1 MVSLFRSLCLYPRP
15 AWVQRWDALRPSCCG
30 LDAERPR
37 CIPTLRQRSAMS
49 GSAERAGMSRIV
61 GILLGLL
68 LLAACRQQ
76 QIQPLRVQTVPWTDG
91 ERSTYQITDINNSFA
106 GTATL
111 ELTAGITQT
120 TEEGWT
126 FRREIAAQGD
136 QEIAVVEMTMPGL
149 RPVFSTLVRLLGGN
163 TRQQVKATYDGG
175 QVDLELTT
183 AQDVTTYERVNI
195 PSDARDQRTL
205 LALVRTLPLATGY
218 ATQVNSFL
226 PITNALERTTIAV
239 VGQEQ
244 VQTPAGTYEAWHVE
258 LRTPTNEDEAW
269 IATGPPYRL
278 VKFIDGRTG
287 GTYELREYVAGQ

>member
-1 MVSLFRSLCLYPRP
+1 M
-15 AWVQRWDALRPSCCG
+15 
-30 LDAERPR
+30 
-37 CIPTLRQRSAMS
+37 
-49 GSAERAGMSRIV
+49 
-61 GILLGLL
+61 
-68 LLAACRQQ
+68 
-76 QIQPLRVQTVPWTDG
+76 
-91 ERSTYQITDINNSFA
+91 TDINNNFA
-106 GTATL
+106 GTATI
-111 ELTAGITQT
+111 ELTAGITQSAA
-120 TEEGWT
+120 EGWT

-136 QEIAVVEMTMPGL
+136 QELAVVEMTMPGL
-149 RPVFSTLVRLLGGN
+149 RPLFSTLVRLLGGN
-163 TRQQVKATYDGG
+163 RRQQVQATYNSG

-205 LALVRTLPLATGY
+205 LALVRALPLAIGY

-226 PITNALERTTIAV
+226 PVTNTLERTTIVV

-287 GTYELREYVAGQ
+287 GTYELRE